1 MIAAQ
6 LPGRGN
12 VPRFLS
18 ATSNSITLGFNVT
31 VNTGGSPVFLYKLY
45 ATLATDDG

>member
-18 ATSNSITLGFNVT
+18 AT
-31 VNTGGSPVFLYKLY
+31 
-45 ATLATDDG
+45 